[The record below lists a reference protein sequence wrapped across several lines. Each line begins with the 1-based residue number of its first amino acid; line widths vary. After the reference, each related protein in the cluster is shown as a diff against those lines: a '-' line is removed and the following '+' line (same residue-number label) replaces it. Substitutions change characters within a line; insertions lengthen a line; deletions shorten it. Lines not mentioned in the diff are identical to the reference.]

1 MVKILVSRER
11 LRGWKLD
18 RMGDVSMGVKLLA
31 EQMCSELKASGRTCP
46 NVNLT
51 VHLPSFLILLT
62 DDRSYHAPHCQEVTF
77 RIVYFTF
84 QSGKTSHAY

>member
-62 DDRSYHAPHCQEVTF
+62 DDRSSTMPPTV
-77 RIVYFTF
+77 
-84 QSGKTSHAY
+84 KK